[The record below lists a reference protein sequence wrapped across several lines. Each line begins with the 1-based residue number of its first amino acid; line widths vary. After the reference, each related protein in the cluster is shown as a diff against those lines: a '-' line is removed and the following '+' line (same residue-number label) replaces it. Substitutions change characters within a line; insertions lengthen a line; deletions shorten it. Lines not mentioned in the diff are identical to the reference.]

1 MMNILK
7 ARDVAM
13 LPTEHTEDDRRNARH
28 SLLASAAV
36 NKDRRRAAADV
47 QLANALSEIPTRNE
61 RLETKA

>member
-1 MMNILK
+1 MMNILT

-13 LPTEHTEDDRRNARH
+13 LPTEHSEDDRRNARH

-47 QLANALSEIPTRNE
+47 QLANALSEIPTGNE

>member
-13 LPTEHTEDDRRNARH
+13 LPTEYSEDDRRNARH